1 MKACFAVL
9 LAAAA
14 LAVGVQSIR
23 FEEKGRVNVGSIDA
37 VVTMLKD
44 MLKTSEDEWKSD
56 KEAYQSFKSYCDEN
70 EEKKT
75 TAVLDAKKDIALL
88 ENKIEGIQGK
98 TGGLSVKAADLKTEM
113 ADNEQAR
120 EEAKAVRDKENKAY
134 TAEKEDLEA
143 AVVQLDQAIQVLAD
157 IGADQTMAENADNAQ
172 FMGKY
177 KEVSLASARSSVRE
191 ALVAASSFLEPA
203 RKKQVEAFMQA
214 PFTGTYTAQSAQI
227 VGILK
232 DMKTTFETDVETS
245 TARETKSKEAYDKF
259 KETKETEFAELESS
273 YDDKQSTMGTNDGDL
288 ASKKTQLETLQ
299 KQKEG
304 DEEFLDKL
312 GVQCVDKSKDYKVRK
327 TFAENEQV
335 ALQKAIAI
343 LDNDVAAEKF
353 SAKFLQLSATRHSTS
368 ASPRSAATQLLK
380 KASKER
386 LSARLTKVIS
396 LLQAGNPFTI
406 ILKQIDNMVKL
417 IDEEQKVDDAE
428 KAWCEK
434 TNDDQKKILDDKTD
448 DLKTIQDD
456 IKKLNTEIDDPSSGL
471 KKQIITAEDTLK
483 TNLENQGEETKTR
496 RSDNLEYQK
505 DVGTM
510 SDAISL
516 ITQAEQTLTDY
527 YDSLDNEQLGLIQE
541 EPKAPDTWEGSYK
554 GQNEQAKKVLKLLD
568 DVRKATTTEANT
580 EHENESKAQSD
591 YEDSMEALTKEEA
604 ELQESIAKLNKEL
617 TTKEKELQA
626 KYEEEETTE
635 REKIAIERY
644 IEKIKPGCDFITGKY
659 ADRKTARSAEKTAL
673 EGAKTKLEGS
683 PNFKLA
689 QQRDTE
695 DGMGE
700 CKETCLKDESDVECK
715 ACLAGVSVPGYCAG
729 HKDATGC

>member
-1 MKACFAVL
+1 MKGCFAVIVS
-9 LAAAA
+9 AVA
-14 LAVGVQSIR
+14 LAVGVQCIR
-23 FEEKGRVNVGSIDA
+23 FEQENRVHVGSIDK

-44 MLKTSEDEWKSD
+44 MLKNSEDEWKAD
-56 KEAYQSFKSYCDEN
+56 KEAYTKFKSYCDEN

-98 TGGLSVKAADLKTEM
+98 TGGLSVSAAELKSEM
-113 ADNEQAR
+113 ADNEKAR
-120 EEAKAVRDKENKAY
+120 EDAKAVREKENKAY
-134 TAEKEDLEA
+134 TAEKEDLDA
-143 AVVQLDQAIQVLAD
+143 AISTLDEAIQVLAD
-157 IGADQTMAENADNAQ
+157 IGADQTMAENADHAQ

-177 KEVSLASARSSVRE
+177 KEVSLASVRSSVRE

-203 RKKQVEAFMQA
+203 QKKQMQAFVQA
-214 PFTGTYTAQSAQI
+214 PFTGTYTAQSAEI
-227 VGILK
+227 IGILK
-232 DMKTTFETDVETS
+232 DMKSTFETDVATA
-245 TARETKSKEAYDKF
+245 TAREEKAKEAYDKF
-259 KETKETEFAELESS
+259 KKTKEEEFDEMKAS
-273 YDDKQSTMGTNDGDL
+273 YDDKQSSMGTNDGEL

-299 KQKEG
+299 KQKEE
-304 DEEFLDKL
+304 DEDFLEKL
-312 GVQCVDKSKDYKVRK
+312 GVQCVDKSKEYKTRK

-343 LDNDVAAEKF
+343 LDNDVASEKF
-353 SAKFLQLSATRHSTS
+353 AAKFIQLSAKRHSTS
-368 ASPRSAATQLLK
+368 HSPRAEATQILE
-380 KASKER
+380 KANKGRS
-386 LSARLTKVIS
+386 SARLAKVVS
-396 LLQAGNPFTI
+396 LLQSGNPFTI
-406 ILKQIDNMVKL
+406 ILEQIDKMVKL
-417 IDEEQKVDDAE
+417 LDEEQTVDDNE

-434 TNDDQKKILDDKTD
+434 TNEEQKQNLDDKTD
-448 DLKTIQDD
+448 ELTTIQDD

-471 KKQIITAEDTLK
+471 KKQIAGAEDSLK
-483 TNLENQGEETKTR
+483 TNLENQAEETKTR

-541 EPKAPDTWEGSYK
+541 EPKAPETWEGSYK
-554 GQNEQAKKVLKLLD
+554 GQNEQAKTVLKLLA
-568 DVRKATTTEANT
+568 DVKKSTTDEANT

-617 TTKEKELQA
+617 TTKEKELEA
-626 KYEEEETTE
+626 KYEEETSTE
-635 REKIAIERY
+635 KEKIAIERY

-659 ADRKTARSAEKTAL
+659 SDRKTARSAEKTAL

-683 PNFKLA
+683 PSFKLA
-689 QQRDTE
+689 QQKDKE
-695 DGMGE
+695 DGFGE

-729 HKDATGC
+729 HKDAKGC